1 MQFSLDSFR
10 HFKGISRHKLVFL
23 NKKVCIIIKPL
34 DHEIVFA
41 PNINCRWKIF
51 AQDLASTV
59 RQNMN
64 SWTGNVSAE
73 SRVEGDS
80 TTCCFEKHMTGGMG
94 RKGER
99 RCQCG
104 ADKEPHCQSISTS
117 VQSWNNRKLGEG
129 RKGKSD
135 SAALALPA
143 EGWLFKGFFEMNQ
156 QPPALMVASSTRLP
170 ALM

>member
-1 MQFSLDSFR
+1 MQISLDSFR
-10 HFKGISRHKLVFL
+10 SFKGISRQKLVLL

-34 DHEIVFA
+34 DHEILFV

-51 AQDLASTV
+51 ERDLAPTT

-73 SRVEGDS
+73 SREEGDS
-80 TTCCFEKHMTGGMG
+80 TICCCFEKHVAEGMG
-94 RKGER
+94 RKGEG

-104 ADKEPHCQSISTS
+104 ADKEPHCQSVFTS
-117 VQSWNNRKLGEG
+117 VQSWNNRKWGES
-129 RKGKSD
+129 RKGCS

-143 EGWLFKGFFEMNQ
+143 AG
-156 QPPALMVASSTRLP
+156 RLIRSF
-170 ALM
+170 LTCINSHLLSW